1 MKSQPVSIFE
11 RAATAHLRGRNTFLD
26 MWTFDVAERMR
37 IRRKSIARDA
47 GLDESYDVGPA
58 YPSEG
63 PQIVNVSNGGG
74 LFKGAVLAA
83 GLLLGGGGS
92 ALGLASML
100 GAFTDKPA
108 AVVPGPMAPA
118 EWEITVESVDGEPV
132 ITNAKPVK

>member
-1 MKSQPVSIFE
+1 
-11 RAATAHLRGRNTFLD
+11 

-37 IRRKSIARDA
+37 IRRKAIARDA

-74 LFKGAVLAA
+74 LVKGAALAA
-83 GLLLGGGGS
+83 GLLLGGGG
-92 ALGLASML
+92 AGLGVASLL
-100 GAFTDKPA
+100 GAFVDKPA
-108 AVVPGPMAPA
+108 AAVVPDTPAPT

-132 ITNAKPVK
+132 ITEAKPVE

>member
-1 MKSQPVSIFE
+1 M
-11 RAATAHLRGRNTFLD
+11 
-26 MWTFDVAERMR
+26 
-37 IRRKSIARDA
+37 
-47 GLDESYDVGPA
+47 DESYDVGPA

-74 LFKGAVLAA
+74 LFKGAALAA

-100 GAFTDKPA
+100 GAFADKPA
-108 AVVPGPMAPA
+108 AASAAVVPEPMAPA

-132 ITNAKPVK
+132 ITKARPVE